1 MSEIPEPI
9 ELCLEDLTRLER
21 DEPFLRCVAVAGG
34 QPGLCFSPR
43 GEVLWQ
49 LNEYAIAELWVALD
63 GRLVFYRRRTDG
75 VVTLT
80 RVSRHLELPL
90 GKPVFVLHGDE
101 IRVENLRYRVH
112 VHGKAKAVAAP
123 ERLPLKR
130 ARQAVVGATMA
141 LGALTA
147 GCRGKPAEPP
157 NHPTG
162 GSATTAAPSATTG
175 TEHRDP
181 PPIDVRDQPPLVAAP
196 PQETAPTPPTP
207 PAKKT
212 PKE

>member
-9 ELCLEDLTRLER
+9 ELCLEELTNLER
-21 DEPFLRCVAVAGG
+21 DEPYLRCVAVAGG

-49 LNEYAIAELWVALD
+49 LNERALAELWVALD
-63 GRLVFYRRRTDG
+63 GRLVFYRKKTDG
-75 VVTLT
+75 IVSLT
-80 RVSRHLELPL
+80 RASRHLELPL

-112 VHGKAKAVAAP
+112 VHGNVKEVLAP
-123 ERLPLKR
+123 ERLQLKR

-147 GCRGKPAEPP
+147 GCQGKPAEGP
-157 NHPTG
+157 NHPPN
-162 GSATTAAPSATTG
+162 GSVTATAPSATIG
-175 TEHRDP
+175 GEHRDP

-196 PQETAPTPPTP
+196 PEETAPPPP
-207 PAKKT
+207 PEKA
-212 PKE
+212 PKEQ